1 MTRGSTRE
9 YAEAVRARYMRGSK
23 KEKGRIL
30 DDFVAVT
37 GFHRKAAIRRL
48 RRATGPPGAVRR
60 RPAGSGRQVRPRRYG
75 SAVALALGVLWEAAD
90 RICSRRLQPFI
101 PELLGILERHGE
113 LVLEPS
119 VAQEVQEVSA
129 ATIDRL
135 LRPYRSGRRRRGL
148 TTTRPGALLKRA
160 VPIRTFADWEED
172 RPGFVEVDLVAHCGE
187 STEGFYLTTLCAVD
201 VATGW
206 SECVGVWGKGQER
219 VGAAVHRLR
228 QRLPFPLLG
237 LDSDNGSEFINQV
250 LYGYCQRQGITF
262 TRSRPYKKND
272 SAHVE
277 QKNWWLVRR
286 LVGYDRYSS
295 QEALEA
301 LEGVYGLVRLYANFF
316 QPVLK
321 LVGKERVGA
330 KVRKRYDVARTPY
343 QRALAY
349 GIADPAQAA
358 HLAEL
363 YRALNPVQLRAE
375 IEAALEKLWPLADTP
390 RPPARRSGLGQ
401 SVTPEPA
408 GRVAA
413 LPSGPGLLQD
423 SVTLT
428 FEATKPL
435 G

>member
-9 YAEAVRARYMRGSK
+9 YAKAVRGRYRRARR
-23 KEKGRIL
+23 KEKAQFL
-30 DDFVAVT
+30 DEFMRVT
-37 GFHRKAAIRRL
+37 GYHRKAAIRLLGRDS
-48 RRATGPPGAVRR
+48 P
-60 RPAGSGRQVRPRRYG
+60 PAGAGPGVTSCGPRGRPRRYG
-75 SAVALALGVLWEAAD
+75 PEVASALKALWEAAD

-101 PELLGILERHGE
+101 PELLEILERQGE
-113 LVLEPS
+113 LILEPG
-119 VAQEVQEVSA
+119 VAQRVRQVSA

-187 STEGFYLTTLCAVD
+187 STEGFYLTTLGAVA

-206 SECVGVWGKGQER
+206 SEWVGVWGKGQER

-250 LYGYCQRQGITF
+250 LYSYCQRGGITF

-286 LVGYDRYSS
+286 LIGYDRYSS

-301 LEGVYGLVRLYANFF
+301 LERVYGLVRLYANFF
-316 QPVLK
+316 QPALK
-321 LVGKERVGA
+321 LVGKERQGA

-343 QRALAY
+343 QRVLAY
-349 GIADPAQAA
+349 GIADPGKAA

-363 YRALNPVQLRAE
+363 YRSLNPVRLRAQV
-375 IEAALEKLWPLADTP
+375 EAALEELWPLAARP
-390 RPPARRSGLGQ
+390 HPPAKAAGLGQ
-401 SVTPEPA
+401 SVAREPEE
-408 GRVAA
+408 RVAA
-413 LPSGPGLLQD
+413 LPPGMD
-423 SVTLT
+423 HIMIR
-428 FEATKPL
+428 
-435 G
+435 